1 MRVLVTGH
9 NGYIGCALIPI
20 LLRAGHEVVGVD
32 SCLFEHCT
40 LGPDV
45 DAVPTVR
52 KDIRDIQ
59 TEDVEGFDAIL
70 HLAGISNDPLGDL
83 NPECTYDINYRAS
96 VRLAKIAKQAGV
108 GRFLFSS
115 SCSNYGAAGADS
127 ILTEDAPFNPVT
139 PYGRSKVLVEQEVS
153 QFADQRFTPVFLR
166 SATAYGFSPRLRG
179 DLVLN
184 NLVGWAYA
192 TGMVRLKSDGTP
204 WRPVVHI
211 EDISRAFL
219 ALLEA
224 PPEAVHN
231 QAFNVGRTEE
241 NYQMRD
247 LANVVIETVPG
258 SKVTF
263 AEGAGPDKR
272 CYRVNCDKI
281 RTAIP
286 SFKPSWTVREGARQL
301 YEAYKKFGLTLAD
314 FEGSRYMRIQTVK
327 RLQSEG
333 KLDSNLRW
341 VVRPAVAVP
350 VQGGVSR

>member
-9 NGYIGCALIPI
+9 NGYIGCALVPI
-20 LLRAGHEVVGVD
+20 LIRAGHEVVGLD
-32 SCLFEHCT
+32 SFLFEHCT

-45 DAVPTVR
+45 EPVPSIR
-52 KDIRDIQ
+52 KDVREIETD
-59 TEDVEGFDAIL
+59 DVDGFDAII
-70 HLAGISNDPLGDL
+70 HLAGISNDPLGNL
-83 NPECTYDINYRAS
+83 NPECTFDVNYRAS
-96 VRLAKIAKQAGV
+96 VRLAKIAKNAGV

-127 ILTEDAPFNPVT
+127 ILTEQAAFNPVT
-139 PYGRSKVLVEQEVS
+139 TYGESKVLVEKEVS
-153 QFADQRFTPVFLR
+153 QLADERFTPVFLR
-166 SATAYGFSPRLRG
+166 NATAYGFSARLRG

-184 NLVGWAYA
+184 NLVGWAYI

-204 WRPVVHI
+204 WRPIVHI
-211 EDISRAFL
+211 EDISEGFL

-224 PPEAVHN
+224 PRDRVHN

-247 LANVVIETVPG
+247 LANIVMETVPG
-258 SKVTF
+258 SQVTF

-281 RTAIP
+281 HNTIP
-286 SFKPSWTVREGARQL
+286 AFKPRWTAREGARQL
-301 YEAYKKFGLTLAD
+301 YEAYKTFGLTLAD
-314 FEGSRYMRIQTVK
+314 FEGARYMRIKHVAS
-327 RLQSEG
+327 LQSEG

-341 VVRPAVAVP
+341 VPAQVAASA
-350 VQGGVSR
+350 Q